1 MQTDPSSTPKIRPPQ
16 LISSLTGGFN
26 AVANHIY
33 LILLPIALDLFLWL
47 GPHLRL
53 KSLLE
58 PVLTDVMALLREN
71 GSIEMVPMLDSIE
84 NLWTVLLNQYN
95 LLTNLSTFPLGVP
108 SLMAG
113 QLPLESPVGQPAMI
127 EVGALWQL
135 VLGWFGF
142 SLLGLFLG
150 SAFYAWVANC
160 TGRHIAQEDCAG
172 IPAGMPAASPA
183 SPLAPESPAF
193 GQQSPAEA
201 QNSPDLRPV
210 PPLQPGVLAWQTL
223 QMLLLVL
230 IVLIVALML
239 LGPGLLISSF
249 LALIS
254 PALAQVALLVISFGV
269 IWMLVPLV
277 FSPHG
282 IYLCGLNAFS
292 AIFSSTRV
300 VRFSLPGTGLFL
312 LSLVVLYQGMGL
324 LWRTPPDNSWMLLIG
339 VFGHAFITTGLLAAT
354 FVYYRSGL
362 KYIQALRKIG
372 LKTL

>member
-1 MQTDPSSTPKIRPPQ
+1 MQTDPSSIQKIRPPQ

-58 PVLTDVMALLREN
+58 PFLTDVIALLRES
-71 GSIEMVPMLDSIE
+71 GSMEMIPMLDNIE
-84 NLWTVLLNQYN
+84 NLWTVLLDHYN
-95 LLTNLSTFPLGVP
+95 LLINLSTFPLGVP

-113 QLPLESPVGQPAMI
+113 QLPLETPLGQPEII
-127 EVGALWQL
+127 EISALWQL
-135 VLGWFGF
+135 VLGWLGI

-160 TGRHIAQEDCAG
+160 TGRQIAQEDCAG
-172 IPAGMPAASPA
+172 IPAGIPAGPLAQESAAFAQQMPA
-183 SPLAPESPAF
+183 E
-193 GQQSPAEA
+193 E
-201 QNSPDLRPV
+201 QNSPDIRPV
-210 PPLQPGVLAWQTL
+210 PPLTPKVLLWQTL
-223 QMLLLVL
+223 QLVLLVL

-254 PALAQVALLVISFGV
+254 PALAQLALLVISFGV
-269 IWMLVPLV
+269 IWMMVPLV

-292 AIFSSTRV
+292 AIFNSTRV
-300 VRFSLPGTGLFL
+300 VRFSLPSTGLFL

-324 LWRTPPDNSWMLLIG
+324 LWRTPPDNSWMLLVG
-339 VFGHAFITTGLLAAT
+339 VFGHAFITTGLLAAS

-362 KYIQALRKIG
+362 QYIQALRKIG
-372 LKTL
+372 LRSL